1 MHILNPKRLK
11 QIGLTVF
18 YFQSIFIGC
27 NALDYDSHGSFLS
40 KQNQIDIVNSKFD
53 PIPAIGLRRHKF
65 QFRPHI
71 HKKHEENNNKLDLLT
86 TQKNKTQA
94 DVNPIVA
101 SRHLLEH
108 DDNLLD
114 NSNFQCHICSPD
126 EFCFDNHAY
135 ACPPHSLSTDLAD
148 DISECFCVPSYY
160 QSDEPFS
167 AGGVCLPCE
176 QNHYCVGGT
185 KLTQTACPA
194 NSESSAFSTIVTDCF
209 CSVGYTAGARILD
222 DHSDWCVPCD
232 LGFYKN
238 TIGNGVCTACAQ
250 NLYQNDYAQ
259 TSCKTCPENTVSLLA
274 SKSIFAC
281 VSNIG
286 TFGHA
291 GSAATLCAPGTYA
304 NEINMTTCTPCPVSS
319 YFEESG
325 ATDQNQCKQCPQNSN
340 IYDSY
345 LDNEIHDSN
354 ILHGTSILQCLC
366 DSGYTGTIS
375 LNSADEPENPVCA
388 ACLAGSFKS
397 IPGETPCNTCPI
409 NTYAPSASSLCI
421 DCVGNSTTKN
431 LDNRPDSS
439 HCICNAGYEAM
450 ILGMQTETLSA
461 FHIATDPITS
471 VDFCSPCARGY
482 HKSLNSAPVHTACLA
497 CDGGYFTDNLASV
510 ECKTCLE
517 GTYTTTSASTTCK
530 NCGNNEFSST
540 ASSSIASCICLGGFS
555 RNFGGVDDIAQT
567 INDDL
572 NADGNADCLPC
583 VPGSYRVFETDD
595 TKCLQCTDGFTSAE
609 ASAHAYNCIECQAN
623 NYVAMTQQGRFC
635 RNCVTDSSSPA
646 LSLGLDNCICDS
658 GYAYTQDETAIT
670 SLTNENDAIV
680 LESLTSCTYCE
691 EGTFKP
697 LAENDICN
705 VCPSGKYGTDPPT
718 AIMRRLLQDAST
730 WGILETESCQ
740 PSPVDYYTVLDA
752 SGVQIIV
759 KCPTNSSSPAGSQDL
774 TACLCD
780 PGFSFVSDNTA
791 CKACSPGKFKAITAD
806 TQCLFCAAGS
816 FQFDQ
821 ASTSCISCGLHAIT
835 IGDGN
840 IFSDACLCN
849 AGYHLPQVPMNTIA
863 PTCVKCINGSYT
875 LSANRDTSCQTCG
888 ASSFL
893 ATTSTTGTATC
904 LACMQHSTATYS
916 AFGTDGCVCNAGYKR
931 VGNNA
936 DPNDISGIECAQCAA
951 NTYCPTQTLQI
962 SCGPNSVSVAGSSSI
977 SACKCNAGYFGVD
990 GQCSK
995 CWANHYCEFDSN
1007 TPTAC
1012 HGNSTTNGILGAT
1025 NQSFC
1030 ICIPGMY
1037 DYGVAN
1043 GQEPSCKIC
1052 DQDSYCFGDD
1062 LLVCPRNS
1070 SAPRKS
1076 GSLDSCVCDP
1086 GLILASEDKNGV
1098 NTPVCASC
1106 DSSMVCHGENEFEYC
1121 APNASN
1127 YHSRCVC
1134 KAGMFCNSAH
1144 AATLPWDSC
1153 SIKAEIEY
1161 WTQQLGEELITKKIW
1176 EQINATTCS
1185 PVQIGH
1191 YASNNQLISCPNH
1204 ETSLPSSDDESDCRC
1219 DRGYYRDASG
1229 DCVICPLDKICPG
1242 GRYDDIQLALRNGLV
1257 EENELESSRNVLDFG
1272 NNLITIST
1280 GTFSMDDVICSP
1292 GYFRTSKYDR
1302 CKLCPL
1308 HYFCPD
1314 ESSMPNL
1321 PNVVACLLNEVTED
1335 IGSTSNLDCV
1345 CDSGFKTG
1353 PLGDTM
1359 ACLPCE
1365 IGERCSAGQVVEA
1378 QCHYLKR
1385 IPNEDHTKCVC
1396 DVGHGEFLLKCEI
1409 CPPGS
1414 VKNYIGD
1421 FECDY
1426 CSTNEYSLNNTHCAP
1441 CPANSFSRPG
1451 SSQCTCLDNYVMIDG
1466 QCVLCPQ
1473 NHYFV
1478 KNAWVE
1484 VSPLYP
1490 AGIGPAC
1497 LSCPLQSTSEYSAD
1511 RVIGSTACSCSAG
1524 SIVHPRLPAGL
1535 YLSNFT
1541 NATGVNMHLTCQ
1553 ACEPDQYENEGACFN
1568 CPANSTSAEA
1578 STSISQCIC
1587 PAYNESLATCLQ
1599 QRVDY
1604 SCGGVCEKTL
1614 QSCTEC
1620 EVGKFKPAFSETGN
1634 TDECAVC
1641 STSKYQELTGQT
1653 ACIACANHEKHYL
1666 FGSSNRSDCKC
1677 IAGFERRQGN
1687 EFCSACHHGQFKATD
1702 VSDHLC
1708 SLCELG
1714 KFQEKQNAT
1723 ACTSCAYATY
1733 SLERFANARLHE
1745 LFGNEHTLHHHDHE
1759 LLVDLINNTIHP
1771 VLLSN
1776 STHELG
1782 SISVLQCQCPLGFE
1796 PIDDLSTIND
1806 HFNPDSPLPAQKCTA
1821 CPVGKFNS
1829 EIGLHMCDFCGT
1841 VLADYGQS
1849 YVDTYGRPDQTGA
1862 YSVAHCLGCPKHSG
1876 QEAHLIGHDGL
1887 TQDSIDKCLC
1897 FPGFSSF
1904 DSNVGCSNCSD
1915 YKIQP
1920 IYSRNDCQYCDAGN
1934 YFLRSNLECEIC
1946 SVVDAH
1952 GGDNHLG
1959 IVINSVDDNFL
1970 WASSEADCSCKLGFE
1985 RLDNTCKKCEIGFF
1999 RNDNL
2004 TRLCEECIVDE
2015 YQDVTGQLQCKQCPA
2030 NSFTYGLT
2038 ASDDIIDCVCAPG
2051 YESLSELGVCNLC
2064 AAGTFRTNRTS
2075 NFIEIDGTQHATSCN
2090 ICPEN
2095 HFCIEG
2101 SVVPVACPPNEVS
2114 LPGSESLDDCKC
2126 PVGRGRN
2133 NAIDEV
2139 YSPTAANRCEL
2150 CDHGFYSDTVRNY
2163 ACNQCPTDKNT
2174 SVLGSENLASCKCV
2188 AGTGVSEATVLSSLE
2203 DVNACVSC
2211 TDGFFSTG
2219 GLNIKCV
2226 FCGWG
2231 AVTEPELR
2239 ATSGDQC
2246 QCNAEVGLKHR
2257 PY

>member
-1 MHILNPKRLK
+1 MHFKLWK

-18 YFQSIFIGC
+18 C
-27 NALDYDSHGSFLS
+27 FLS
-40 KQNQIDIVNSKFD
+40 VLISCQAFDSGSHLLKQNQISLQQSNFD
-53 PIPAIGLRRHKF
+53 SAPVTSLRRHKF
-65 QFRPHI
+65 RPHT
-71 HKKHEENNNKLDLLT
+71 HVKHVENINKLYLLNNEKVAT
-86 TQKNKTQA
+86 TRENKTSENGNSRQ
-94 DVNPIVA
+94 A

-108 DDNLLD
+108 DEDMLD
-114 NSNFQCHICSPD
+114 TSHFQCHICSPE

-135 ACPPHSLSTDLAD
+135 LCPPHSVSTELAD
-148 DISECFCVPSYY
+148 DISECFCVASYY

-167 AGGVCLPCE
+167 AGGSCLPCE
-176 QNHYCVGGT
+176 ANHYCVGGT

-194 NSESSAFSTIVTDCF
+194 HSESAAFSTTVTDCF
-209 CSVGYTAGARILD
+209 CSVGYTAGARISE

-238 TIGNGVCTACAQ
+238 TIGNGLCTACAE
-250 NLYQNDYAQ
+250 NLYQNEYAQ
-259 TSCKTCPENTVSLLA
+259 TSCQTCPDNTVSLLA

-281 VSNIG
+281 VSNFG
-286 TFGHA
+286 TFGLP
-291 GSAATLCAPGTYA
+291 GTAATLCAAGTYA
-304 NEINMTTCTPCPVSS
+304 NEINMTKCTACPVST
-319 YFEESG
+319 YLQASG
-325 ATDQNQCKQCPQNSN
+325 ATEIGQCTQCPQNSN
-340 IYDSY
+340 IYESY
-345 LDNEIHDSN
+345 LDNEIHDPN
-354 ILHGTSILQCLC
+354 TLLGTSILQCLC

-375 LNSADEPENPVCA
+375 LNSVDEPENPVCA

-397 IPGETPCNTCPI
+397 IPGETPCNICPI
-409 NTYAPSASSLCI
+409 NTYAPLASSSCI
-421 DCVGNSTTKN
+421 DCVSNSTTKN

-450 ILGMQTETLSA
+450 VLVVQTETLST
-461 FHIATDPITS
+461 FQIATDPITQ

-482 HKSLNSAPVHTACLA
+482 HKSLDSNPVHTTCLA
-497 CDGGYFTDNLASV
+497 CEGGYFTDNLAAV

-530 NCGNNEFSST
+530 NCGNNEYSPA

-567 INDDL
+567 INGDV

-635 RNCVTDSSSPA
+635 RNCVVDSSSAA
-646 LSLGLDNCICDS
+646 LSVGLDNCICDA
-658 GYAYTQDETAIT
+658 GYAYAQNENDIT
-670 SLTNENDAIV
+670 TLTTENDAIV

-691 EGTFKP
+691 QGTFKP
-697 LAENDICN
+697 LAENDVCN
-705 VCPSGKYGTDPPT
+705 VCPSGKYGTDTPS
-718 AIMRRLLQDAST
+718 AMMRRLLQDAST
-730 WGILETESCQ
+730 WGILQTESCQ

-759 KCPTNSSSPAGSQDL
+759 KCPTNSSSPAGSQNL

-780 PGFSFVSDNTA
+780 PGFSFVSDDVA
-791 CKACSPGKFKAITAD
+791 CKSCAVGKFKAITAD
-806 TQCLFCAAGS
+806 TQCTFCSLGF
-816 FQFDQ
+816 FQFEK
-821 ASTSCISCGLHAIT
+821 ASTSCISCGAHAST

-840 IFSDACLCN
+840 TYSDACLCN
-849 AGYHLPQVPMNTIA
+849 AGYHMPQTSLNTIA
-863 PTCVKCINGSYT
+863 PSCVKCINGSYT
-875 LSANRDTSCQTCG
+875 LTANRDSSCQTCG

-893 ATTSTTGTATC
+893 TTTSAIGTSTC
-904 LACMQHSTATYS
+904 LACMQHSTAVYS
-916 AFGTDGCVCNAGYKR
+916 AFGTDGCVCKAGYKR
-931 VGNNA
+931 IGSNA
-936 DPNDISGIECAQCAA
+936 DPNDITGIECVQCAA
-951 NTYCPTQTLQI
+951 NTYCPTQTSQI
-962 SCGPNSVSVAGSSSI
+962 SCGQNSVSVAGSSSI
-977 SACKCNAGYFGVD
+977 SACKCNAGYFGQD
-990 GQCSK
+990 GLCSK
-995 CWANHYCEFDSN
+995 CWANHFCPFDSS
-1007 TPTAC
+1007 TPIPC

-1025 NQSFC
+1025 NQSSCF
-1030 ICIPGMY
+1030 CIPGMF

-1062 LLVCPRNS
+1062 LLVCPANS

-1086 GLILASEDKNGV
+1086 GLILAIEDKNGV

-1134 KAGMFCNSAH
+1134 KAGMFCNTAH
-1144 AATLPWDSC
+1144 ASTLPWDSC

-1161 WTQQLGEELITKKIW
+1161 WTQEFGSEALITEKIW
-1176 EQINATTCS
+1176 KQINATTCS
-1185 PVQIGH
+1185 PAPIA
-1191 YASNNQLISCPNH
+1191 YYSSNNQLISCPNH

-1219 DRGYYRDASG
+1219 DRGYYRDASNE
-1229 DCVICPLDKICPG
+1229 CVICPIDQICPG
-1242 GRYDDIQLALRNGLV
+1242 GRYDDIQLALRNGLT

-1272 NNLITIST
+1272 NDLMTIST
-1280 GTFSMDDVICSP
+1280 GTFSMDDVICLP
-1292 GYFRTSKYDR
+1292 GYFRTSKFDK

-1308 HYFCPD
+1308 HFFCPAQNF
-1314 ESSMPNL
+1314 MPSL
-1321 PNVVACLLNEVTED
+1321 PNVVGCLHNEVTED
-1335 IGSTSNLDCV
+1335 IGSTSNLDCK
-1345 CDSGFKTG
+1345 CAAGFKTG

-1359 ACLPCE
+1359 ACLPCA
-1365 IGERCSAGQVVEA
+1365 IGERCSAGLVVEA

-1396 DVGHGEFLLKCEI
+1396 DVGFGEYLLKCEI
-1409 CPPGS
+1409 CPAGS

-1421 FECDY
+1421 LQCDY
-1426 CSTNEYSLNNTHCAP
+1426 CSTDEYALNNTHCAP

-1451 SSQCTCLDNYVMIDG
+1451 SIQCTCLDNYVMIDG
-1466 QCVLCPQ
+1466 QCVLCPE

-1478 KNAWVE
+1478 KNAWVP
-1484 VSPLYP
+1484 VSALYP
-1490 AGIGPAC
+1490 SGIGPAC
-1497 LSCPLQSTSEYSAD
+1497 LACPLQSTSEYSAD

-1524 SIVHPRLPAGL
+1524 SIVHPRLPANL
-1535 YLSNFT
+1535 FLSNFT

-1553 ACEPDQYENEGACFN
+1553 ACQPNQYENEGACFN
-1568 CPANSTSAEA
+1568 CPANSTSPEA
-1578 STSISQCIC
+1578 STSISQCVC
-1587 PAYNESLATCLQ
+1587 PAYNETLSTCWQ

-1620 EVGKFKPAFSETGN
+1620 EIGRFKPTFSDTGN

-1653 ACIACANHEKHYL
+1653 ACIACPQHEKHYL
-1666 FGSSNRSDCKC
+1666 FGSANRSDCKC
-1677 IAGFERRQGN
+1677 IAGFERRTGN
-1687 EFCSACHHGQFKATD
+1687 EFCSPCHHGQFKQTD

-1708 SLCELG
+1708 TLCDLG
-1714 KFQEKQNAT
+1714 KFQEKENAT
-1723 ACTSCAYATY
+1723 ACTSCNFATY
-1733 SLERFANARLHE
+1733 TLERFANARLHE
-1745 LFGNEHTLHHHDHE
+1745 LYGNDHTLHHHDHD

-1782 SISVLQCQCPLGFE
+1782 SISVLQCQCPIGLE

-1806 HFNPDSPLPAQKCTA
+1806 HFNPDAPKPAQRCTA
-1821 CPVGKFNS
+1821 CPTGKFNP
-1829 EIGLHMCDFCGT
+1829 EIGLHSCDFCGT

-1862 YSVAHCLGCPKHSG
+1862 YSVAHCLACPKHSG

-1887 TQDSIDKCLC
+1887 TQDSIDKCKC
-1897 FPGFSSF
+1897 YPGFDSF

-1920 IYSRNDCQYCDAGN
+1920 NYSRDDCKYCEAGN
-1934 YFLRSNLECEIC
+1934 FFVRANLECEIC

-1952 GGDNHLG
+1952 GGQNHVG
-1959 IVINSVDDNFL
+1959 VVINSVDEFFL
-1970 WASSEADCSCKLGFE
+1970 WASAETDCHCRLGSERIGNLC
-1985 RLDNTCKKCEIGFF
+1985 TKCEIGFF

-2004 TRLCEECIVDE
+2004 TRLCQECAEDE
-2015 YQDVTGQLQCKQCPA
+2015 YQDVTGQLQCKNCPA
-2030 NSFTYGLT
+2030 NSFTYGAT
-2038 ASDDIIDCVCAPG
+2038 ASDDIIDCVCVPG
-2051 YESLSELGVCNLC
+2051 YESLSQTGVCELC
-2064 AAGTFRTNRTS
+2064 AAGKFRTNRTS
-2075 NFIEIDGTQHATSCN
+2075 NFVEVDGVQYATACE

-2101 SVVPVACPPNEVS
+2101 SIVPAQCPEFEIS
-2114 LPGSESLDDCKC
+2114 AAGSESLDDCTC
-2126 PVGRGRN
+2126 PTGRGRANSQAN
-2133 NAIDEV
+2133 NYVPDV
-2139 YSPTAANRCEL
+2139 GNRCNL
-2150 CDHGFYSDTVRNY
+2150 CAPGFFSNSNRNY
-2163 ACNQCPTDKNT
+2163 ACDVCPQNKNT
-2174 SVLGSENLASCKCV
+2174 SFAGAENVAACKCTPGYGISQANAQ
-2188 AGTGVSEATVLSSLE
+2188 AGRNDESECDPCA
-2203 DVNACVSC
+2203 N
-2211 TDGFFSTG
+2211 GFFSNG
-2219 GLNIKCV
+2219 NENIQCIY
-2226 FCGWG
+2226 CGFG
-2231 AVTEPELR
+2231 SITVPPLAAFAPECCECDASL
-2239 ATSGDQC
+2239 
-2246 QCNAEVGLKHR
+2246 GLKHR